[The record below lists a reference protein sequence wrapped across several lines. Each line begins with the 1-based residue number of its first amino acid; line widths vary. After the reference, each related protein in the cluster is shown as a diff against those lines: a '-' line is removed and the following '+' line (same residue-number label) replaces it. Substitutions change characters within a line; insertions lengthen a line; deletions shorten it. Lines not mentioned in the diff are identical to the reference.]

1 VTEDSGL
8 AVTGQKKAGSE
19 PPNIQRTRN
28 AAAAPR
34 RFQAGWYAFILF
46 YGVDSLFYGVD
57 RFPYQRVTVSVHMI
71 DPDVPPIDGF
81 YKWLGSRCRS
91 SDSVLDVEQRIRDTD
106 AGHR

>member
-1 VTEDSGL
+1 MTEDSGL
-8 AVTGQKKAGSE
+8 AVTGPKKAGSE

-34 RFQAGWYAFILF
+34 RFRAGWYAFIRF
-46 YGVDSLFYGVD
+46 YGVNS
-57 RFPYQRVTVSVHMI
+57 FPYQRVTVSVHMI
-71 DPDVPPIDGF
+71 DPCDVPPIDGF
-81 YKWLGSRCRS
+81 YKWLGSRRRS